1 MREGA
6 EKEFYNARGTRY
18 VRDHATR
25 ATVYSEGRPNEKV
38 LPYRMLAKTIIYQS
52 LLDAYAEHDRVRE
65 RLDKMMHNP
74 NYELYC
80 VNPVKN
86 RGYNLYYFRKRGN
99 GYTKYIQ
106 VDDIQPESVRFFSG
120 PEYRFYAEIA
130 GIRVDGETL
139 LQHFIDR
146 ADGRLPSLDSIIEEK
161 GE

>member
-25 ATVYSEGRPNEKV
+25 ATVYPEGRSNEKV
-38 LPYRMLAKTIIYQS
+38 RPYRMLAKTIIYQS
-52 LLDAYAEHDRVRE
+52 LLDAYAEQNCA
-65 RLDKMMHNP
+65 M
-74 NYELYC
+74 
-80 VNPVKN
+80 
-86 RGYNLYYFRKRGN
+86 
-99 GYTKYIQ
+99 
-106 VDDIQPESVRFFSG
+106 RFFSS

-146 ADGRLPSLDSIIEEK
+146 ADGRLLSLDSIIDK

>member
-38 LPYRMLAKTIIYQS
+38 LPYRMLAKAIIYRS
-52 LLDAYAEHDRVRE
+52 LLDAYTEHG
-65 RLDKMMHNP
+65 
-74 NYELYC
+74 C
-80 VNPVKN
+80 V
-86 RGYNLYYFRKRGN
+86 
-99 GYTKYIQ
+99 
-106 VDDIQPESVRFFSG
+106 SARFFSG
-120 PEYRFYAEIA
+120 PEYRFYAEVA